1 MLMQI
6 SLENLRNYD
15 IGNFLDYIAMR
26 LSLFFLNVILKWNE
40 SLLLTYRTYIV
51 TQNTNT
57 IYVQKIILEFVMIS
71 GHKIKRVT
79 Y

>member
-26 LSLFFLNVILKWNE
+26 LSLFFFNVILKWNE